1 MRNRVWIA
9 LALASALGLAGC
21 GGGGNPSPP
30 SLASVASV
38 NSASTAPA
46 APPSG
51 GFKQMVVFGDSLSDA
66 GTYTPAV
73 VATYY
78 QYLPGTTT
86 NPATNPTDA
95 LTAFGGSLI
104 SNASAALQQYGTYGG
119 EFTVNP
125 GPGWVAD
132 LATDLKVPVP
142 LPNQIGYGYI
152 QDPTTGAFSGPIFPT
167 MNCVNTYG
175 ATDSSLCTNFAQGGS
190 RVAQQ
195 PGIGYYIINPTTGQP
210 YVNSSG
216 VPYTSALTVPVSTQ
230 VQNYLAQ
237 FGTFNSNQ
245 LVTVLAGNNDIFTA
259 LGTVSATVKQA
270 VTQAVTSA
278 LQQNPNL
285 TQAQIAQIQ
294 AEAQQS
300 ATTSAVSNAQNTVA
314 TAADELAAQIKLI
327 TSKGAQYVMVYTLP
341 DSSQTPFGRG
351 LPYTGLTPPQTPPAG
366 YVCDNTNTGAPCYL
380 LSNLVQ
386 VFNQR
391 LLNDLQGQPVKVLDG
406 YSLLNQEVTNPAQFG
421 FTNVTTPWCNPTTT
435 SSLLCNVNTPYADAG
450 ASAANLGTWLFAD
463 TVHPTPAGYKI
474 IASTTLQAMKGFGWI
489 SQ

>member
-1 MRNRVWIA
+1 
-9 LALASALGLAGC
+9 LGLAGC
-21 GGGGNPSPP
+21 GGGGNPSAPT
-30 SLASVASV
+30 LASVASV
-38 NSASTAPA
+38 NAASTAPTS
-46 APPSG
+46 PPSG

-73 VATYY
+73 VAAYY

-86 NPATNPTDA
+86 NTATNPTDA

-152 QDPTTGAFSGPIFPT
+152 QGPTPGVFSGPIFPT
-167 MNCVNTYG
+167 MNCVATYG

-230 VQNYLAQ
+230 VQNYLTQ

-245 LVTVLAGNNDIFTA
+245 LITVLAGNNDIFTA
-259 LGTVSATVKQA
+259 LSNVSTQVTAA
-270 VTQAVTSA
+270 VTQAA
-278 LQQNPNL
+278 
-285 TQAQIAQIQ
+285 TQAAQAGTPLTADQLATLKSQ
-294 AEAQQS
+294 ATSQAAAVAQ
-300 ATTSAVSNAQNTVA
+300 ATVA
-314 TAADELAAQIKLI
+314 AAADQLAVQVQLMLKNNAK
-327 TSKGAQYVMVYTLP
+327 YVLVYTLP
-341 DSSQTPFGRG
+341 DSSLTPFGQSLSG
-351 LPYTGLTPPQTPPAG
+351 GTT
-366 YVCDNTNTGAPCYL
+366 CDNTDIHTPCYL

-391 LLNDLQGQPVKVLDG
+391 LLNDLQGQPVKMMDG
-406 YSLLNQEVTNPAQFG
+406 FGLLNKEIATPGQFG
-421 FTNVTTPWCNPTTT
+421 LTNVAAPVCDINGPVLSKLGN
-435 SSLLCNVNTPYADAG
+435 SSLFCNRSTLVSGLDPNT
-450 ASAANLGTWLFAD
+450 SLFAD
-463 TVHPTPAGYKI
+463 AVHPTPAGYKI
-474 IASTTLQAMKGFGWI
+474 IASTTLQSMKSFGWT
-489 SQ
+489 Q